1 MKHVQDGLIY
11 DSYNS
16 IQNWNEQTYWDGN
29 NHISYATESQW
40 EHETLHKTLKGRY
53 FVLWWSQRQGSTDKI
68 IPLTKEEA
76 ASWLA
81 RNQKEMPDDLHG
93 ILKEA

>member
-1 MKHVQDGLIY
+1 
-11 DSYNS
+11 
-16 IQNWNEQTYWDGN
+16 
-29 NHISYATESQW
+29 
-40 EHETLHKTLKGRY
+40 LKGRY